1 MSQPSS
7 LPPTLLRRWL
17 VAALL
22 AFTGCGGDSAATGDT
37 SAVPQDTS
45 PAQDTSATA
54 DTSPVTDTSPTADT
68 ADDTTATADTIDP
81 VDTTPPTPLKEDYVL
96 DDALAY
102 PESVT
107 FDPVDRA
114 FYTGSMAR
122 GNVLRTAAD
131 GTQTELFAGNDT
143 GEWLILGLEVDP
155 ARRRLWVCAGKER
168 TLIGSELWLL
178 DLDTGERSWQVDL
191 DTVQPGAVC
200 IDVVVTQDGSAYVAD
215 RAFGKVYRADA
226 TKQQLTTFA
235 ADPLLTP
242 GLIGANGI
250 AVDAQ
255 ERFLLVAKFLPPA
268 LVRVNLAS
276 PLDVR
281 AVDLINNTADGFAGG
296 VDGVTV
302 LEGKV
307 YMAIDAQL
315 AQATPDPTWSYATL
329 AFHDL
334 KVPNGDPVSGVSG
347 ITVAEGTLYL
357 SKSDVTRFATGAA
370 PELPFRV
377 FRVSPTVFTAR

>member
-1 MSQPSS
+1 MSQHRA
-7 LPPTLLRRWL
+7 LPAALRPCL

-22 AFTGCGGDSAATGDT
+22 AVTGCGGDGTRAA
-37 SAVPQDTS
+37 
-45 PAQDTSATA
+45 DTSATA
-54 DTSPVTDTSPTADT
+54 PDTSPTQDTRVAADTAAPADTGPAADT
-68 ADDTTATADTIDP
+68 ADDAAAAADTVGP
-81 VDTTPPTPLKEDYVL
+81 GDTTPPAPLKEDYLL
-96 DDALAY
+96 DDPLAY

-131 GTQTELFAGNDT
+131 GAQTELFAGNDT
-143 GEWLILGLEVDP
+143 GEWLILGLEADP
-155 ARRRLWVCAGKER
+155 PRRRLWVCAGEER
-168 TLIGSELWLL
+168 TLVGSELWLL
-178 DLDTGERSWQVDL
+178 DLDTGERTWRVDL
-191 DTVQPGAVC
+191 DAVQPGAVC
-200 IDVVVTQDGSAYVAD
+200 IDVVVTQDGAAYVAD

-226 TKQQLTTFA
+226 SKLQVTTFA
-235 ADPLLTP
+235 ADPLLAP

-276 PLDVR
+276 PLDV
-281 AVDLINNTADGFAGG
+281 ADIDLINDTTDGFAGG

-302 LEGKV
+302 LDGKV
-307 YMAIDAQL
+307 YLAIDAQL

-334 KVPNGDPVSGVSG
+334 TVPNGDPVSGVSG
-347 ITVAEGTLYL
+347 ITVAEGALYL

-377 FRVSPTVFTAR
+377 FHVPTTVFAGR